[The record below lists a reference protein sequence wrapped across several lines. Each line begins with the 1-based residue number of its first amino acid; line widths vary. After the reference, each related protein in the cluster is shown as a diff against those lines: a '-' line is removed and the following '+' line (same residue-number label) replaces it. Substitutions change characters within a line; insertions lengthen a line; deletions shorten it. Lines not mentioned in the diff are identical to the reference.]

1 MPDIRSLLLSC
12 AAAALLTCTACTPAA
27 QPVDTSADASVPAH
41 PALSAPADDFLPDE
55 SSTPAIYI
63 PDQPPAETPT
73 PEPPTPSEPL
83 ESAAPEPTPPVPETP
98 PAQPSQPVE
107 EPPPA
112 KPLPPD
118 ASHSDYDF
126 SQSVPEREAVDL
138 SYFSDAAFVGD
149 SRSEGFYLYGVK
161 RGKNIS
167 SSGLSVFTF
176 SQKKVF
182 TVNGKSCTGLEV
194 LSAKEYSKV
203 YLGFGVNELGYV
215 NTEKFYRAYCD
226 TIDAV
231 RACQPHAVVY
241 AQTMAPV
248 NEAQV
253 AANGGARHLNN
264 DRVRL
269 YNDLIR
275 KAAQEKC
282 VPLLDIYSV
291 LAVDGSLPA
300 EAGRDGV
307 HIHRE
312 YCQKQLDY
320 LMRHTV
326 DFDTLYPQPKP
337 EPEVP
342 ANETTDLPVD
352 SPADADSLLPQNDES
367 PLPVGSV
374 PDGPASAI

>member
-1 MPDIRSLLLSC
+1 MSEFRPRLLACC
-12 AAAALLTCTACTPAA
+12 AAVLLTCTACTPTR
-27 QPVDTSADASVPAH
+27 PLPTADASPE
-41 PALSAPADDFLPDE
+41 PALSEPVLPAPSVPEETSSDTSLPDE
-55 SSTPAIYI
+55 PSVPTLSTPE
-63 PDQPPAETPT
+63 QPPVKEPAPVKVPE
-73 PEPPTPSEPL
+73 PEPPRE
-83 ESAAPEPTPPVPETP
+83 
-98 PAQPSQPVE
+98 
-107 EPPPA
+107 

-118 ASHSDYDF
+118 AAYSKYDF
-126 SQSVPEREAVDL
+126 SQPVPEREPVDM
-138 SYFSDAAFVGD
+138 SYFSTAAFVGD
-149 SRSEGFYLYGVK
+149 SRSEGFYLYAVK
-161 RGKNIS
+161 RGKNLS

-176 SQKKVF
+176 TQKKAF
-182 TVNGKSCTGLEV
+182 NIGGKSYTGLQALGLKDYER
-194 LSAKEYSKV
+194 V

-215 NTEKFYRAYCD
+215 NTEKFYQNYCA

-231 RACQPHAVVY
+231 RACQPYAVVY

-253 AANGGARHLNN
+253 AANGGAKHLNN

-275 KAAQEKC
+275 KAAEEKQ

-300 EAGRDGV
+300 DAGRDGI

-326 DFDTLYPQPKP
+326 DFDTLYPQP

-342 ANETTDLPVD
+342 DNETTDAPAD
-352 SPADADSLLPQNDES
+352 GTADADSLLPQPDQS
-367 PLPVGSV
+367 PLPAGS
-374 PDGPASAI
+374 DPAAAGN

>member
-1 MPDIRSLLLSC
+1 LSEPALPDLSVPESLS
-12 AAAALLTCTACTPAA
+12 P
-27 QPVDTSADASVPAH
+27 DAS
-41 PALSAPADDFLPDE
+41 LPDE
-55 SSTPAIYI
+55 PSVPTLFTPE
-63 PDQPPAETPT
+63 QPPVTEPAPVKVPE
-73 PEPPTPSEPL
+73 PEPPKEK
-83 ESAAPEPTPPVPETP
+83 A
-98 PAQPSQPVE
+98 
-107 EPPPA
+107 
-112 KPLPPD
+112 LPPD
-118 ASHSDYDF
+118 ASHSQYDF
-126 SQSVPEREAVDL
+126 SQPVPEREPVDM
-138 SYFSDAAFVGD
+138 SYFSTAAFVGD
-149 SRSEGFYLYGVK
+149 SRSEGFYLYAVK
-161 RGKNIS
+161 RGKNLS

-176 SQKKVF
+176 TQKKAF
-182 TVNGKSCTGLEV
+182 TIGGKRYTGLQALALKDYER
-194 LSAKEYSKV
+194 V

-215 NTEKFYRAYCD
+215 NTEKFYKNYCA

-231 RACQPHAVVY
+231 RACQPYAVVY

-253 AANGGARHLNN
+253 AANGGPKHLNN

-275 KAAQEKC
+275 KAAQEKQ

-300 EAGRDGV
+300 DAGRDGI

-326 DFDTLYPQPKP
+326 DFDTLYPQP

-342 ANETTDLPVD
+342 ANETTDASAD
-352 SPADADSLLPQNDES
+352 GIADADGLLPQ
-367 PLPVGSV
+367 PGQ
-374 PDGPASAI
+374 GPIPAEADPTDTGN

>member
-1 MPDIRSLLLSC
+1 MPDIRPFLLAC
-12 AAAALLTCTACTPAA
+12 TTAGLLMCTACTPA
-27 QPVDTSADASVPAH
+27 QPLPPTSSS
-41 PALSAPADDFLPDE
+41 PALSQPDSSLLPE
-55 SSTPAIYI
+55 TPAPDKSSLPAMFAPEPEI
-63 PDQPPAETPT
+63 PPVKEPT
-73 PEPPTPSEPL
+73 PEPQPPI
-83 ESAAPEPTPPVPETP
+83 SAPPAPVQPEPTQTEPTPVRPPI
-98 PAQPSQPVE
+98 
-107 EPPPA
+107 
-112 KPLPPD
+112 PD
-118 ASHSDYDF
+118 ASASDYDF
-126 SQSVPEREAVDL
+126 SRPVPEREAVDL
-138 SYFSDAAFVGD
+138 SYFADAAFVGD
-149 SRSEGFYLYGVK
+149 SRSEGFYLYAVK

-182 TVNGKSCTGLEV
+182 TVNGQSRTGLEV
-194 LSAKEYSKV
+194 LASKEYAKV

-215 NTEKFYRAYCD
+215 NTEKFYQAYCD

-231 RACQPHAVVY
+231 RACQPYAVVY

-253 AANGGARHLNN
+253 AANGGKKHLNN
-264 DRVRL
+264 ERVRL

-300 EAGRDGV
+300 EAGRDGI

-320 LMRHTV
+320 LRCHTV

-337 EPEVP
+337 EQEVTDNESTDIPAGDSSPDPEP
-342 ANETTDLPVD
+342 DGLLSQPDESAISAEP
-352 SPADADSLLPQNDES
+352 SPA
-367 PLPVGSV
+367 
-374 PDGPASAI
+374 ASGN

>member
-1 MPDIRSLLLSC
+1 MSEFRSALLAC
-12 AAAALLTCTACTPAA
+12 CTAVLLTCTACTPT
-27 QPVDTSADASVPAH
+27 QPLPPVDSVPEPSLSEPALPDLPAPEEPSPDAS
-41 PALSAPADDFLPDE
+41 LPDE
-55 SSTPAIYI
+55 PSVPTLFTPE
-63 PDQPPAETPT
+63 QPPVNDPAPVNVPE
-73 PEPPTPSEPL
+73 PEPPKE
-83 ESAAPEPTPPVPETP
+83 
-98 PAQPSQPVE
+98 
-107 EPPPA
+107 

-118 ASHSDYDF
+118 ASPSQYDF
-126 SQSVPEREAVDL
+126 SQPVPEREPVDM
-138 SYFSDAAFVGD
+138 SYFSTAAFVGD
-149 SRSEGFYLYGVK
+149 SRSEGFYLYAVK
-161 RGKNIS
+161 RGKNLS

-176 SQKKVF
+176 TQKKAF
-182 TVNGKSCTGLEV
+182 TIGGKSYTGLQALALKDYER
-194 LSAKEYSKV
+194 V

-215 NTEKFYRAYCD
+215 NTKKFYNNYCA

-231 RACQPHAVVY
+231 RACQPYAVVY

-253 AANGGARHLNN
+253 AANGGAKHLNN

-275 KAAQEKC
+275 KAAQEKQ

-300 EAGRDGV
+300 DAGRDGI

-326 DFDTLYPQPKP
+326 DFDTLYPQP

-342 ANETTDLPVD
+342 ANETTDAPAD
-352 SPADADSLLPQNDES
+352 GIADADGLLPQPDQS
-367 PLPVGSV
+367 PV
-374 PDGPASAI
+374 PAGGDPAAAGN